1 MKQIIYLIFIIPF
14 LCLSQQKAFPTAYGG
29 GAYASGGRGGYVY
42 HVTSLADDGS
52 EGTFRWA
59 LSQPRPATIVFDV
72 SGVINME
79 NYIVI
84 SGEDLTIAGQTS
96 PEGGITFTANNTQY
110 VFRLWDVQNM
120 ILRYLR
126 FRFQRDNNNIG
137 IDVYGNHGNASDLMF
152 DHLSLSYSGWTGF
165 GCRGSNNYNVTVQ
178 NSIFAECKTGAIFGD
193 PDTFEFSYDNSFLNN
208 FFYNVSHRFPNPSA
222 VGRVD
227 VINNVSQNHYY
238 RLSRPQGSVQ
248 LNHINNYYAAGAH
261 NNLPLSD
268 MNQVNSAQDNTIYTS
283 GNIMDK
289 GLFSDADNSLIWAEF
304 DSGNSP
310 NLAPAT
316 EFVSTP
322 YPLIDDTFTI
332 KTAVEAYNAI
342 INNPTVGNSKSLT
355 AAGGT
360 IENYDVNDAE
370 YLAKTAEGEGAYEAY
385 TAGQYGVD
393 RSFFYEDRYYNFLA
407 TITGVP
413 VNTRPDNF
421 YVSNPHI
428 PEVWFQAH
436 VPEGEDHNDIAPSGY
451 TWLEEYLN
459 QVDAEAAIPSLP
471 VESVS
476 VSPESAELNSDDTLQ
491 LEVVYTPENATD
503 QTGTW
508 TTNDET
514 VATVDDNGLVTAIA
528 PGDAIIT
535 YTATDGDYTDTSQIT
550 VFPEA
555 LQASAG
561 DDQQI
566 CPGESA
572 TLTASGGTT
581 YVWSTGETTASI
593 TVTPEETTTYNV
605 TVSDDYGQSE
615 DVEVSVVLNAVPEA
629 DAGDDQTLCLGSS
642 TTLTASGGTS
652 YLWSTGQTTAS
663 IEVSP
668 TEDTIYSVEVS
679 NGNCSSTAEVNV
691 TVNPA
696 PELTL
701 TEDQLISEGTSVTLN
716 VSGGETY
723 LWSTGETSNTI
734 TITPNT
740 TTTYTV
746 NATGPNGCTS
756 SAQVTIS
763 VAPAINASA
772 GSDLSICN
780 GETVTL
786 TASGGTS
793 YLWSTGDEGAE
804 IDVNPTE
811 TTTYTVTVEDVYGFS
826 ETDEV
831 VVFVNDAPSITV
843 SENTTI
849 MQGDS
854 VTLSANG
861 ALSYV
866 WSTGDN
872 TAEINVTPEVTT
884 TYTVIGQSEEGCSTT
899 AEVTV
904 TVVAELSA
912 NAGDDETICLGESVT
927 LNASGGIDY
936 LWSTGDTGS
945 TLTVTPSETTTYTV
959 TVMDEFG
966 NSDSDAVIVTV
977 SEVPNANAGADQ
989 TICVNSEAV
998 LTAEGG
1004 ESYLWST
1011 GETTAS
1017 ITVSPNENT
1026 TYTVEVFEGSCS
1038 SNDEVT
1044 VWVDALPELVL
1055 SNDVTIIDGSS
1066 TVLEVS
1072 GAESYTWSTGAT
1084 TATISVSPTSTTT
1097 YSITGISEAG
1107 CEATAEVTV
1116 TVIPELNANA
1126 GNDVS
1131 MCSGESVTLTATGG
1145 ETYTWDNGATTASIT
1160 VSPLDTTTYT
1170 VTVFDT
1176 YGNSDSD
1183 AVTVTVGALPSLSL
1197 SEDLTIMAGETTEL
1211 SVSGGDSYTWSTG
1224 ATTTTISVSPTSTT
1238 TYSVTGISESGC
1250 EATAEVT
1257 VTVIPTLNAN
1267 AGNDVSMCSG
1277 ESVTLTATGGETYTW
1292 DNGETTASITVSPEE
1307 TTIYTVTVFD
1317 TYGNSDS
1324 DAVTVTVG
1332 ALTNLSLSEDVTI
1345 MAGETTELTVSG
1357 AESYT
1362 WSTGATTAT
1371 ISVSPTSTTTYNVTG
1386 ISESGCE
1393 ATAEVTVTVIPALN
1407 ANAGN
1412 DVSTCSGESVTLT
1425 ATGGETYTWS
1435 NGATT
1440 ASITVSPL
1448 DTTIYT
1454 VTVFDTYGN
1463 SDSDAVT
1470 VTVGALPSLSLSE
1483 DLTIM
1488 AGETTELS
1496 VSGGDSYTWSTGATT
1511 TTISVSPSE
1520 TTTYSVTGT
1529 SEAGC
1534 EATAE
1539 VTVTV
1544 IPALNANAG
1553 NDVSMC
1559 SGESVTLTATGG
1571 ETYAWDNGET
1581 TASITVSPLDTTT
1594 YTVTVFDTY
1603 GNSDSDEVTVT
1614 VHDLPVLSVSEDVTL
1629 IEGESVTLFANGA
1642 NSYAWNTGATSSAIV
1657 VSPTET
1663 TTYTVIG
1670 MSNSCS
1676 SELAEITVTVIP
1688 LFHASAGSDVSVCEN
1703 DDYEV
1708 ELTASE
1714 GDSYLWSTGETTQSI
1729 VVSPLSTT
1737 TYSVTVTEGVQEDSD
1752 EVTVFVDPS
1761 PEVSITNGATVEI
1774 LSGDFVTL
1782 SAQGA
1787 NTYEWDNG
1795 ATQPN
1800 IAVSPSTT
1808 TTYHVRGFIGN
1819 CYDDQEVTVNVI
1831 EPVVADAGEDVLI
1844 CLDEWVTLEAT
1855 GGDDYVWSTGETTS
1869 SITVSPEE
1877 TTDYT
1882 VTVFNALDFDEATV
1896 QVEVDLNCTSGLPED
1911 EEDEQVDLTFE
1922 MYPNPASDYVNVKI
1936 SGLLNVSVINIYEV
1950 TGKLVQQVRVTNE
1963 PLSLTVTKQ
1972 IEVSGLQSGVYFI
1985 KLVDQER
1992 SMTKKLIV
2000 D

>member
-152 DHLSLSYSGWTGF
+152 DHLSISYSGWTGF

-178 NSIFAECKTGAIFGD
+178 NTIFAECKTGAIFGD

-310 NLAPAT
+310 NFAPAT

-471 VESVS
+471 VESVT

-535 YTATDGDYTDTSQIT
+535 YTATDGNYTDTSQIT

-605 TVSDDYGQSE
+605 TVSDDYGQSA
-615 DVEVSVVLNAVPEA
+615 DVEVSVELNAVPEA
-629 DAGDDQTLCLGSS
+629 DAGDEQTLCLGSS

-696 PELTL
+696 PELIL

-716 VSGGETY
+716 VGGGETY

-734 TITPNT
+734 TVTPNT

-793 YLWSTGDEGAE
+793 YFWSTGDEGAE
-804 IDVNPTE
+804 INVNPTV
-811 TTTYTVTVEDVYGFS
+811 TTTYTVTVEDTYGFS

-831 VVFVNDAPSITV
+831 VVFVNDAPNITV

-872 TAEINVTPEVTT
+872 TAEINVTPEDTT
-884 TYTVIGQSEEGCSTT
+884 TYTVTGQSEEGCSTT

-936 LWSTGDTGS
+936 LWSTGNTGP

-966 NSDSDAVIVTV
+966 NSDSDSVIVTV
-977 SEVPNANAGADQ
+977 NEVPNANAGADQ
-989 TICVNSEAV
+989 TICMNSETV

-1017 ITVSPNENT
+1017 ITVSPIENT
-1026 TYTVEVFEGSCS
+1026 TYTVEVFEGFCS
-1038 SNDEVT
+1038 SNDQVT

-1084 TATISVSPTSTTT
+1084 TATISVSPT
-1097 YSITGISEAG
+1097 E
-1107 CEATAEVTV
+1107 
-1116 TVIPELNANA
+1116 
-1126 GNDVS
+1126 
-1131 MCSGESVTLTATGG
+1131 
-1145 ETYTWDNGATTASIT
+1145 
-1160 VSPLDTTTYT
+1160 
-1170 VTVFDT
+1170 
-1176 YGNSDSD
+1176 
-1183 AVTVTVGALPSLSL
+1183 
-1197 SEDLTIMAGETTEL
+1197 
-1211 SVSGGDSYTWSTG
+1211 
-1224 ATTTTISVSPTSTT
+1224 TT
-1238 TYSVTGISESGC
+1238 TYSVTGISEAGC
-1250 EATAEVT
+1250 EAIAEVT
-1257 VTVIPTLNAN
+1257 VTVIP
-1267 AGNDVSMCSG
+1267 
-1277 ESVTLTATGGETYTW
+1277 E
-1292 DNGETTASITVSPEE
+1292 
-1307 TTIYTVTVFD
+1307 
-1317 TYGNSDS
+1317 
-1324 DAVTVTVG
+1324 
-1332 ALTNLSLSEDVTI
+1332 
-1345 MAGETTELTVSG
+1345 
-1357 AESYT
+1357 
-1362 WSTGATTAT
+1362 
-1371 ISVSPTSTTTYNVTG
+1371 
-1386 ISESGCE
+1386 
-1393 ATAEVTVTVIPALN
+1393 
-1407 ANAGN
+1407 
-1412 DVSTCSGESVTLT
+1412 
-1425 ATGGETYTWS
+1425 
-1435 NGATT
+1435 
-1440 ASITVSPL
+1440 
-1448 DTTIYT
+1448 
-1454 VTVFDTYGN
+1454 
-1463 SDSDAVT
+1463 
-1470 VTVGALPSLSLSE
+1470 
-1483 DLTIM
+1483 
-1488 AGETTELS
+1488 
-1496 VSGGDSYTWSTGATT
+1496 
-1511 TTISVSPSE
+1511 
-1520 TTTYSVTGT
+1520 
-1529 SEAGC
+1529 
-1534 EATAE
+1534 
-1539 VTVTV
+1539 
-1544 IPALNANAG
+1544 LNANAG

-1594 YTVTVFDTY
+1594 YAVTVFDAYGNSDSDTVTVTVGPLPSLSLSEDLMIMAGETAELTVSGTDSYTWSTGATTATISVSPTETTTYSVIGTSEAGCEATAEVTVTVIPELNANAGNDVSICSGESVTLTATGGETYTWDNGEATASITVFPEETTTYMVTVFDSYGNSDSDAVTVTVGALPTLSLSEDLTIMAGETTELTVSGADGYTWSTGETIATINVSPTSTTTYNVTGISESGCEATAEVTVTVIPALNANAGNDVSICSGESVTLTATGGEIYAWDNGVTTASITVAPQETTTYMVTVFDTF
-1603 GNSDSDEVTVT
+1603 GNSNSDEVTVT
-1614 VHDLPVLSVSEDVTL
+1614 VHELPVLSVSENVTL

-1642 NSYAWNTGATSSAIV
+1642 NSYSWNTGATSSAIE

-1708 ELTASE
+1708 ELIASE
-1714 GDSYLWSTGETTQSI
+1714 GESYLWSTGETTQSI

-1752 EVTVFVDPS
+1752 EVTVFVGPS
-1761 PEVSITNGATVEI
+1761 PEVTITNGATVEI

-1896 QVEVDLNCTSGLPED
+1896 QVEVNLNCTSGLPED
-1911 EEDEQVDLTFE
+1911 EEDEQVELTFE